1 MPLSRDAPGTPRA
14 ASAST
19 RLKRLAFLEQ
29 ASHSQ
34 ELGCRILPA
43 LPATVYPAPVTP
55 IADVA
60 TAVVFLDDLTPELQL
75 ALEPELGSTLRRR
88 WPAILARRLALFP
101 VVIRSS
107 SFIERQIV
115 LLSEATWSIY
125 IY

>member
-1 MPLSRDAPGTPRA
+1 MPLPRDAPGTPRA
-14 ASAST
+14 ASVSA

-43 LPATVYPAPVTP
+43 LPTTVDPAPVTP

-60 TAVVFLDDLTPELQL
+60 TAVAFLDDLTPELQL
-75 ALEPELGSTLRRR
+75 ALEPALGSTLRRR
-88 WPAILARRLALFP
+88 WPAILARRLTLFP

-107 SFIERQIV
+107 SFIHK
-115 LLSEATWSIY
+115 
-125 IY
+125 